1 MNMANKGREHTL
13 HYLNQEFAAMRW
25 LAKQG
30 LTPEEI
36 REFRWGNVDETTRTI
51 SVKQSVFHYR
61 YDLTSQRLYKMESK
75 REIKI
80 PCANS
85 EQEWFFLKSKT
96 PSHFWMFTS
105 YKPKGWRKEEGRK
118 ALFPLEV
125 VEKCCRDVQIE
136 AKMSLNF
143 LNDYGNIEVSKLNI
157 QKSKTVELIEEAE
170 IVTEAKN

>member
-1 MNMANKGREHTL
+1 MAANSQEHSL
-13 HYLNQEFAAMRW
+13 HYLNQEFSAMRW

-36 REFRWGNVDETTRTI
+36 REFRWGRVDETTREITI
-51 SVKQSVFHYR
+51 MAKVLHYR
-61 YDLTSQRLYKMESK
+61 YDRDTCQLYKQESK

-80 PCANS
+80 PIKGS
-85 EQEWFFLKSKT
+85 GQEWFFLKSKT
-96 PSHFWMFTS
+96 PSLFWVFTAH
-105 YKPKGWRKEEGRK
+105 KPKEWRREEARE

-125 VEKCCRDVQIE
+125 VEKCCKDVRIE
-136 AKMSLNF
+136 AKIPLKIF
-143 LNDYGNIEVSKLNI
+143 DDYGKIEVSKLNI